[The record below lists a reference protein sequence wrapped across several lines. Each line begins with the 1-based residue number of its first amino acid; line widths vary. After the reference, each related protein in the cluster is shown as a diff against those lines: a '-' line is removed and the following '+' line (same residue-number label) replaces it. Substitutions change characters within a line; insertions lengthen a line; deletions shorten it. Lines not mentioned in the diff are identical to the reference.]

1 MMKTI
6 SIVLSSML
14 LIAHTAQV
22 HAHPGGHGPVSDER
36 ALQLATLAAINLSA
50 SDMGLGFGQL
60 DNSWAFL
67 PEEAKKIH
75 VRKEDYVIVS
85 LFHEKEDRTLYV
97 LMTTT
102 GDVLDANFSGDFPG
116 LEDPPE
122 TDAKE

>member
-1 MMKTI
+1 MKTMA
-6 SIVLSSML
+6 IVLGSML
-14 LIAHTAQV
+14 LMASVAPV
-22 HAHPGGHGPVSDER
+22 HAHPGGHGPVSDEQ
-36 ALQLATLAAINLSA
+36 ALRLATLTAINLSA

-67 PEEAKKIH
+67 PEEAKKVH

-97 LMTTT
+97 LMTIT
-102 GDVLDANFSGDFPG
+102 GDVLDASFSGDFPA
-116 LEDPPE
+116 LEDPPK